1 MHFFVFLFSFLPFL
15 FFYNIIKKTS
25 TNKHFLLCFF
35 FFCFFFFFF
44 VSSFFF
50 FFLFFFTSPI
60 QIIIFKNKS
69 KTTSNNPDLQNS
81 PQNSRNCKGT
91 LLHRNWRQEQPAA
104 PVPTRH
110 RHWRRVRRESSR
122 PKLASSP
129 SLPFCNGDLQN
140 QTKTQHRQSIVV
152 VFFFVL
158 FFKIGSRV
166 LPVFSNLSR
175 FPASSVD
182 RSSSSFFGGRSA
194 VEDPASWVRSCCWRR
209 SCQG

>member
-1 MHFFVFLFSFLPFL
+1 LFFFVFFLAF
-15 FFYNIIKKTS
+15 FIFYNIIKKTS
-25 TNKHFLLCFF
+25 TNTHFLLCFF
-35 FFCFFFFFF
+35 LLLFSFFFFFF
-44 VSSFFF
+44 SSFFC
-50 FFLFFFTSPI
+50 FFLHPQYKYNNSKINQKLHQII
-60 QIIIFKNKS
+60 QIYKS
-69 KTTSNNPDLQNS
+69 V

-91 LLHRNWRQEQPAA
+91 LLHRNWRQEQLAA
-104 PVPTRH
+104 RVPTRH

-140 QTKTQHRQSIVV
+140 QTKTQHRQSILV